1 MKSKKD
7 GIYQLNPLF
16 IGIQPILSPKEKR
29 YIKKLLILPIIILF
43 NSPPLSI
50 NINQKDNFFPS
61 DFFEPINCPSNSS
74 SIKPINYNSGNK
86 TKSTY
91 VNLQKEEE
99 EDKELL
105 DLLEGKR
112 K

>member
-1 MKSKKD
+1 MLEFNQYYPLKRKSNYKKHLSFKN
-7 GIYQLNPLF
+7 IIF
-16 IGIQPILSPKEKR
+16 IFS
-29 YIKKLLILPIIILF
+29 
-43 NSPPLSI
+43 SSLSI
-50 NINQKDNFFPS
+50 NINQKNHFFPS
-61 DFFEPINCPSNSS
+61 DFFEPICSPTNSNH
-74 SIKPINYNSGNK
+74 IKSFKFNNPNG

-112 K
+112 KKIKYIFFIYFY

>member
-1 MKSKKD
+1 MK
-7 GIYQLNPLF
+7 QV
-16 IGIQPILSPKEKR
+16 
-29 YIKKLLILPIIILF
+29 IKKTQYLEEFSQYYPQKRKGNYKKPFNINNIISII
-43 NSPPLSI
+43 SSSLSI
-50 NINQKDNFFPS
+50 NINQKDHFFPA
-61 DFFEPINCPSNSS
+61 DFFDPIYSPSNSN
-74 SIKPINYNSGNK
+74 KTKTINYNNQNK

-112 K
+112 KIIYF

>member
-1 MKSKKD
+1 MKVLFF
-7 GIYQLNPLF
+7 LN
-16 IGIQPILSPKEKR
+16 S
-29 YIKKLLILPIIILF
+29 
-43 NSPPLSI
+43 SALSI
-50 NINQKDNFFPS
+50 NINQKDHFFPS
-61 DFFEPINCPSNSS
+61 DFFDPIYSPSNSNQS
-74 SIKPINYNSGNK
+74 KSINYNNINK

-112 K
+112 KIIYF